1 MTSIKSAIKLLGV
14 GLVASALSTGCI
26 LAKKVGGME
35 EMAEAPAP
43 AEEEEMKME
52 EPAMMENDMYTV
64 VAGDCLWCISAKSQ
78 IYGDPYKWPLIYRA
92 NVSQIGDADLIFP
105 GQELEIDRNL
115 TPELIANA
123 TEHART
129 RGAWTLGVPETS
141 DIEYIAA
148 NP

>member
-1 MTSIKSAIKLLGV
+1 MTSFKSAIKLLGV
-14 GLVASALSTGCI
+14 GVLASALSTGCI

-43 AEEEEMKME
+43 APEEQESMMK
-52 EPAMMENDMYTV
+52 ENDMYTV

-78 IYGDPYKWPLIYRA
+78 IYGDPFKWPLIYRS
-92 NVSQIGDADLIFP
+92 NVSQIGDADLIYP

-115 TPELIANA
+115 TPELVANA
-123 TEHART
+123 VEHART
-129 RGAWTLGVPETS
+129 RGAWTLGVPEQS
-141 DIEYIAA
+141 DIQFIAD

>member
-1 MTSIKSAIKLLGV
+1 MTSFRSAVKLLGI
-14 GLVASALSTGCI
+14 GFLASVLSTGCI
-26 LAKKVGGME
+26 LAKKVGGE
-35 EMAEAPAP
+35 EEKAMAP
-43 AEEEEMKME
+43 EEEETMMK
-52 EPAMMENDMYTV
+52 ENDMYTV
-64 VAGDCLWCISAKSQ
+64 VPGDCLWCISAKSQ
-78 IYGDPYKWPLIYRA
+78 IYGDPYKWPLIYRT
-92 NVSQIGDADLIFP
+92 NVSQIGDADLIYP

-141 DIEYIAA
+141 DIEFIAN

>member
-1 MTSIKSAIKLLGV
+1 MTSFKSAIKILGV
-14 GLVASALSTGCI
+14 GLLASTLSTGCI
-26 LAKKVGGME
+26 LAKKVGGKE
-35 EMAEAPAP
+35 EMAEAPA
-43 AEEEEMKME
+43 AEEKT
-52 EPAMMENDMYTV
+52 MMTENDMYTV

-78 IYGDPYKWPLIYRA
+78 IYGDPFKWPLIYRS

-115 TPELIANA
+115 TPELVANA

-129 RGAWTLGVPETS
+129 RGAWTLGEPEAS
-141 DIEYIAA
+141 DIQYIAD